1 MHAENQLI
9 RKVKKHGD
17 RQAANE
23 LVSRYYDE
31 IYAFVYRQTTDVEL
45 AMDLTQEI
53 FIAMLKGISSFDE
66 KKAKFRTWLYRIASN
81 KITDYYRS
89 KYHRQQMC
97 DVYGEEV
104 EEQMSGYDV
113 EADML
118 QKVYEEQ
125 MMTQVMSIIVE
136 YGNEWVR
143 IFQMKLFL
151 NKTFEEIA
159 NELKLSE
166 NTVKTR
172 YYTMLKKLRKEI
184 QI

>member
-1 MHAENQLI
+1 MHADKQLI
-9 RKVKKHGD
+9 RKVKKYGD

-23 LVSRYYDE
+23 LVSCYYDE
-31 IYAFVYRQTTDVEL
+31 IYAFAYRQTTDVEL
-45 AMDLTQEI
+45 SMDLTQEI

-66 KKAKFRTWLYRIASN
+66 KKAQFRTWLYRIASN

-89 KYHRQQMC
+89 KYHRQQLC
-97 DVYGEEV
+97 NIYGEEI
-104 EEQMSGYDV
+104 EEHMSGYDV
-113 EADML
+113 EEEML

-125 MMTQVMSIIVE
+125 MITKVMSVIVE

-151 NKTFEEIA
+151 GKTFEEIA